1 MHTAFGRLQKP
12 LWMALL
18 VCAALLLFLM
28 RYQPA
33 TAHPVTQIAQCS
45 DSLSLSSPYTGG
57 FASYLPMIENC
68 AVAPTATP
76 TPDPWTAPPVAIEV
90 FSPISTG
97 VYHSPIEI
105 IGYSRTFEGSVLVRL
120 RDSKGEIIGERPT
133 QGGSSDGFDFFHT
146 RLRFFVNAQQNGT
159 VEVYEL
165 SAKDGSEIH
174 KVTIP
179 VILQPGQ
186 RVLDV
191 EYPTPGQA
199 VCTPVIISGYSNTY
213 EANVVASLHTR
224 SGNLI
229 TMTTTMGG
237 NLGIYQ
243 NFSAVL
249 SRTLTTTQPL
259 LVDLYGG
266 DGQGIGLVDQTR
278 VPISLYNCK
287 VD

>member
-1 MHTAFGRLQKP
+1 MHTALGRLQKP

-18 VCAALLLFLM
+18 VCAALLFFLM

-33 TAHPVTQIAQCS
+33 TAHPVAQINQCS
-45 DSLSLSSPYTGG
+45 NSLPASSPRDGE
-57 FASYLPMIENC
+57 FASYLPMIESC
-68 AVAPTATP
+68 AVVPTATP
-76 TPDPWTAPPVAIEV
+76 TPDPWTAPPVSIEV

-105 IGYSRTFEGSVLVRL
+105 IGYSQTFEGSVVVRL

-159 VEVYEL
+159 VEVFEI

-186 RVLDV
+186 RVLDID
-191 EYPTPGQA
+191 YPTPGQSI
-199 VCTPVIISGYSNTY
+199 CTPIQVSGYSNTF
-213 EANVVASLHTR
+213 EANVVANLYTR
-224 SGNLI
+224 SGKPL
-229 TMTTTMGG
+229 TMTITMGG
-237 NLGIYQ
+237 NLGIYER
-243 NFSAVL
+243 FSAVL
-249 SRTLTTTQPL
+249 SQTLTTTQPL
-259 LVDLYGG
+259 LVDVYGG

-278 VPISLYNCK
+278 VPVSLYNCK
-287 VD
+287 IE